1 MDGDAAREVVSDG
14 GNAGAADVGARMKVV
29 AVGASMSADDAELA
43 LAARADAAAFD
54 ALYRRH
60 YDHVYR
66 YARASLGHDEDA
78 ADVTQQVF
86 VQAWRSLG
94 RFEGRSSFATWLF
107 RIAHNAV
114 VDAQRGR
121 RAALSW
127 ERLPANEHPTDAA
140 GPEEQAIRSE
150 NADRLSRALGHLGAK
165 KRALLMLRFA
175 GQLSVAEIAAVVG
188 KRPDAVK
195 KQLTRTLR
203 LLKEH
208 PDVSQP

>member
-1 MDGDAAREVVSDG
+1 
-14 GNAGAADVGARMKVV
+14 MKV
-29 AVGASMSADDAELA
+29 AAEGESMPADDAA
-43 LAARADAAAFD
+43 LWGAAQTDAAAFD

-60 YDHVYR
+60 YDRVYR
-66 YARASLGHDEDA
+66 YVRVSLGHDEDA
-78 ADVTQQVF
+78 ADVAQQIF
-86 VQAWRSLG
+86 LQAWRSLG

-114 VDAQRGR
+114 VDAQRGW

-127 ERLPANEHPTDAA
+127 EQLPASEHPTDAA
-140 GPEEQAIRSE
+140 GPEEQAIRRE
-150 NADRLSRALGHLGAK
+150 DADRLSRALGRLDAE

-203 LLKEH
+203 FLKEH
-208 PDVSQP
+208 TDVPQP

>member
-1 MDGDAAREVVSDG
+1 MDGDEAREVVSNV
-14 GNAGAADVGARMKVV
+14 GNAGAADVGGRMKVE
-29 AVGASMSADDAELA
+29 AEGESALVDDAA
-43 LAARADAAAFD
+43 LARAARTDAAAFD
-54 ALYRRH
+54 LLYRRH
-60 YDHVYR
+60 YDRVYR
-66 YARASLGHDEDA
+66 YVRASLAHDEEA
-78 ADVTQQVF
+78 ADVAQQVF
-86 VQAWRSLG
+86 VQVWRSLG

-127 ERLPANEHPTDAA
+127 ERLPADEHPTDAS
-140 GPEEQAIRSE
+140 GPEEQAIHRE
-150 NADRLSRALGHLGAK
+150 NADRLSRALGRLDGE

-203 LLKEH
+203 FLKEH
-208 PDVSQP
+208 TDVPRP

>member
-1 MDGDAAREVVSDG
+1 MSDV
-14 GNAGAADVGARMKVV
+14 GNAGAADVDAGMKVV
-29 AVGASMSADDAELA
+29 AVGGSMPADDVA
-43 LAARADAAAFD
+43 LARAARTDAAAFD

-60 YDHVYR
+60 YDRVYR
-66 YARASLGHDEDA
+66 YVRASLGHDEDA
-78 ADVTQQVF
+78 ADVAQQVF

-114 VDAQRGR
+114 VDTQRGR
-121 RAALSW
+121 HAALSW
-127 ERLPANEHPTDAA
+127 ERLPADELLTDAA
-140 GPEEQAIRSE
+140 GPEDLAVRRE
-150 NADRLSRALGHLGAK
+150 NADRISRALGYLDAE

-195 KQLTRTLR
+195 KQLARTLR
-203 LLKEH
+203 FLKEH
-208 PDVSQP
+208 ANVPRSCP

>member
-1 MDGDAAREVVSDG
+1 VSDVR
-14 GNAGAADVGARMKVV
+14 NAGAAGVGARMKVV
-29 AVGASMSADDAELA
+29 ADGDSMPADDDA
-43 LAARADAAAFD
+43 LAARADATAFD

-60 YDHVYR
+60 YDRVYR
-66 YARASLGHDEDA
+66 YVRASLGQDEDA
-78 ADVTQQVF
+78 ADVAQQIF
-86 VQAWRSLG
+86 LQAWRSLG
-94 RFEGRSSFATWLF
+94 RFQGRSSFATWLF

-127 ERLPANEHPTDAA
+127 ERLPDGEHTTDAS
-140 GPEEQAIRSE
+140 GPEEQAIRRE
-150 NADRLSRALGHLGAK
+150 DADRLARALGRLDAE

-203 LLKEH
+203 FLKEH
-208 PDVSQP
+208 TDVPRP

>member
-1 MDGDAAREVVSDG
+1 MSGTQAPQTWGRFG
-14 GNAGAADVGARMKVV
+14 KVV
-29 AVGASMSADDAELA
+29 TVGESMPTDDAVLA
-43 LAARADAAAFD
+43 RVALTDAAAFD
-54 ALYRRH
+54 VLYRRH
-60 YDHVYR
+60 YDRVYR
-66 YARASLGHDEDA
+66 YVRASLGHDEDA
-78 ADVTQQVF
+78 ADVVQHVF
-86 VQAWRSLG
+86 VQAWRSLV

-114 VDAQRGR
+114 VDAQRSR

-127 ERLPANEHPTDAA
+127 ERLPADEHPIDAS
-140 GPEEQAIRSE
+140 GPEEQAIRRE
-150 NADRLSRALGHLGAK
+150 NADRLSRALDQLDAE

-203 LLKEH
+203 FLKEH
-208 PDVSQP
+208 PDVPRP

>member
-1 MDGDAAREVVSDG
+1 MDGDEAKEGVSDV
-14 GNAGAADVGARMKVV
+14 GNAGAADVEARMKVV
-29 AVGASMSADDAELA
+29 AVGESMPADDAA
-43 LAARADAAAFD
+43 LAQAARTDAAAFD

-60 YDHVYR
+60 YDRVYR
-66 YARASLGHDEDA
+66 YVCASLGHEEDA
-78 ADVTQQVF
+78 ADVAQQIF
-86 VQAWRSLG
+86 VQTWRSLG

-121 RAALSW
+121 RTALSL
-127 ERLPANEHPTDAA
+127 ERLPTDEHPTDAS
-140 GPEEQAIRSE
+140 GPEEQAIRRE
-150 NADRLSRALGHLGAK
+150 DADRLSRALGHLDAE

-195 KQLTRTLR
+195 KRLTRTLR
-203 LLKEH
+203 FLKEH
-208 PDVSQP
+208 TDVPRP